1 MEMRRTLTA
10 VAVIV
15 SLASAAQAVL
25 EERATQIVYPH
36 SRVLNGREAVR
47 WPFDPKPKPL
57 TLCTMPIK
65 MKVGTYVEIRWPAK
79 TIEYGSD
86 VDIVPESYNVEVEE
100 VINRKIVLCQVLCSD
115 IGRDSNDFPCYLDC
129 IKFNVRANFQVK
141 LETEL
146 VKTSNIIDEWEA
158 LFDGTDIIG
167 GSGQYKKVRICV
179 KAWKVKLYNAP
190 AGEREVGTLVIT
202 AKPDI

>member
-10 VAVIV
+10 VAVFV
-15 SLASAAQAVL
+15 SLASVAQAVL
-25 EERATQIVYPH
+25 EEYYSPIGCLH
-36 SRVLNGREAVR
+36 SRIMDGREAVR

-57 TLCTMPIK
+57 TLCTIPIK

-79 TIEYGSD
+79 IIEYEND
-86 VDIVPESYNVEVEE
+86 DDIMLEPYFVEVKGD
-100 VINRKIVLCQVLCSD
+100 IHRQIVLRQVPCSD

-129 IKFNVRANFQVK
+129 IKINVRANFQVK

-146 VKTSNIIDEWEA
+146 IKTSNVIDKWEA
-158 LFDGTDIIG
+158 FFDGTNIVG
-167 GSGQYKKVRICV
+167 GSGQYKTVTVCV
-179 KAWKVKLYNAP
+179 KAWKVKLYNSP

-202 AKPDI
+202 AKPDT